1 MAKVTSRKSG
11 DVTILDFSGRLVI
24 GEGDYPLREAVRGA
38 LEGGAKNIL
47 LNLKDT
53 TTIDSSGIGELVSGY
68 TQVTNRGGRLKL
80 LSLPPKVQDI
90 LMITQLIT
98 VFEFYD
104 DEKEAVA
111 SFA

>member
-11 DVTILDFSGRLVI
+11 DVTIVDFTGRLVI
-24 GEGDYPLREAVRGA
+24 GEGDYVLRQTVREA

-53 TTIDSSGIGELVSGY
+53 TTIDSSGVGELVSAY
-68 TQVTNRGGRLKL
+68 TVVTNRGGKLKL
-80 LSLPPKVQDI
+80 AALPPKVHDI
-90 LMITQLIT
+90 LFITQLIT